1 MSGQFVAG
9 SYEQFE
15 GEMQFLVAIAEKFL
29 VDDGQQSVLY
39 GRACFPYFVQKHDIG
54 CGQIAVDGTFIL
66 VGFFQSANADRTEN
80 LVGRREAGHQVFEGT
95 GICKSRL

>member
-39 GRACFPYFVQKHDIG
+39 GRACFPYFIQKHDVG
-54 CGQIAVDGTFIL
+54 CGQIAVDGTFVLI
-66 VGFFQSANADRTEN
+66 GFFQPADADGTEY
-80 LVGRREAGHQVFEGT
+80 LVGCRESGHQVFEGT